1 MGGATRDYS
10 IEQQELIDSGLRML
24 AQMIAAAHIRRIAL
38 RNTGQYPVASAQR
51 KEYTERLLDAR
62 EGAPSENCHE

>member
-1 MGGATRDYS
+1 MGKATGNYS

-38 RNTGQYPVASAQR
+38 RNTGQHPVVSQDSQEKLPR
-51 KEYTERLLDAR
+51 N
-62 EGAPSENCHE
+62 APSENYHE